1 MVQVGSQESSS
12 GVVGGGAEYVSAGG
26 ELGGSCVGSGRPG
39 RGPRRQDRV

>member
-26 ELGGSCVGSGRPG
+26 ELGG
-39 RGPRRQDRV
+39 